1 MSEESIQELIQFL
14 TTNAVSYGIK
24 IILAIVIFFVGQWL
38 AKMMTGV
45 VRKAMAARA
54 VDATLISFITNIV
67 YYLAMIVVVIAVLN
81 QVGVQTASLIAVV
94 GAAGLAV
101 GLALQGSLSNFA
113 AGVMLIL
120 FRPCKVGDFIDAA
133 GTMGSVKD
141 IGIFATTLLTPD
153 NKTII
158 VPNSSITGGNITN
171 FSTQQERRI
180 DLVIGVSYGA
190 DIKAVKD
197 VLTAVVDAEERILKD
212 KPVTIGVLELADSSV
227 NFAVRP
233 WVNTSDYW
241 PTYFDLMETIKLKL
255 DEAGIEIP
263 FPQMDVHLSK
273 ED

>member
-1 MSEESIQELIQFL
+1 MSEESINELIQFI
-14 TTNAVSYGIK
+14 TTSAVDYGIK
-24 IILAIVIFFVGQWL
+24 IILAIVIFLVGKWL
-38 AKMMTGV
+38 AKKFTGFIDNTMTT
-45 VRKAMAARA
+45 RQ
-54 VDATLISFITNIV
+54 VDPTLVSFTTNII
-67 YYLAMIVVVIAVLN
+67 YYLSLVVVIIAVLN
-81 QVGVQTASLIAVV
+81 QVGIQTASLVAVV

-141 IGIFATTLLTPD
+141 IGIFATTMLTPD

-171 FSTQQERRI
+171 FSTQNERRV

-190 DIKAVKD
+190 DIKKTKE
-197 VLTAVVDAEERILKD
+197 VLTEVIAAEERVLKD

-241 PTYFDLMETIKLKL
+241 PTYFDLMEAIKVKL

-273 ED
+273 EG